1 MWTVENFLL
10 MTWQLLP
17 RKKIYKDTINDITY
31 ICDAQHGAILTDN
44 VWKVQKLILDGDWDV
59 EETFETDWYNNPAT
73 DLSVV
78 QALDFK

>member
-17 RKKIYKDTINDITY
+17 RKKIYKDTINDFTY
-31 ICDAQHGAILTDN
+31 VCDAKHWAALTDP
-44 VWKVQKLILDGDWDV
+44 VWRVQKLILDTDGDV
-59 EETFETDWYNNPAT
+59 EETLETDNYDNLAT

-78 QALDFK
+78 QALTFK